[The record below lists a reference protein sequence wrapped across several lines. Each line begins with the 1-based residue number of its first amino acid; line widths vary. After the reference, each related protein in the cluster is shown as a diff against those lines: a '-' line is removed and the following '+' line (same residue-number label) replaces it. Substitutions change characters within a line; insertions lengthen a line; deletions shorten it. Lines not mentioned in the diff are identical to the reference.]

1 MKKVILILSEIII
14 LIIYVYLLSI
24 DNIPSNIILFEGENL
39 NIKTLFG
46 VTCET
51 VNTEL
56 INTEQEDTAVQVSSN
71 LNKTTVGQK
80 STLLFKLFD
89 KITLKEVDVDVI
101 KNVKVVP
108 VGNAIGLKLYTKGVL
123 VVGMNEVENEE
134 NQAIKPYENTGIV
147 EGDMII
153 SVNNNAIASTSDLL
167 AEVSKSNGKEL
178 QVEYVRDGN
187 IYETDI
193 KPEKIEGNMYKLG

>member
-1 MKKVILILSEIII
+1 MKYKTSKKYYIKNNKILLEFYYFYGYNINMKKVILILSEIII

-89 KITLKEVDVDVI
+89 KITLKRSRCRRNKKCKSSASGKCNRI
-101 KNVKVVP
+101 K
-108 VGNAIGLKLYTKGVL
+108 ALYKRSISSR
-123 VVGMNEVENEE
+123 NE
-134 NQAIKPYENTGIV
+134 
-147 EGDMII
+147 
-153 SVNNNAIASTSDLL
+153 
-167 AEVSKSNGKEL
+167 
-178 QVEYVRDGN
+178 
-187 IYETDI
+187 
-193 KPEKIEGNMYKLG
+193 

>member
-89 KITLKEVDVDVI
+89 KITLKRSRCRRN
-101 KNVKVVP
+101 KKCKKVVP

-193 KPEKIEGNMYKLG
+193 KPEK

>member
-1 MKKVILILSEIII
+1 M
-14 LIIYVYLLSI
+14 
-24 DNIPSNIILFEGENL
+24 
-39 NIKTLFG
+39 
-46 VTCET
+46 
-51 VNTEL
+51 
-56 INTEQEDTAVQVSSN
+56 
-71 LNKTTVGQK
+71 
-80 STLLFKLFD
+80 
-89 KITLKEVDVDVI
+89 
-101 KNVKVVP
+101 
-108 VGNAIGLKLYTKGVL
+108 GNAIGLKLYTKGVL

-193 KPEKIEGNMYKLG
+193 KPEK